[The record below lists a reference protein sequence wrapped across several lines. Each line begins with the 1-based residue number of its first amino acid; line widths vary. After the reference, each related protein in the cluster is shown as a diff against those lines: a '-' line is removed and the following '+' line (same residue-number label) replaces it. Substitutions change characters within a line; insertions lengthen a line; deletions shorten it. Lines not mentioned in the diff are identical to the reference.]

1 MQQHP
6 LHATFVKDGLINVS
20 ALARLIKPELER
32 QAGEILSLEAITLAL
47 NRHGKRSGATANIN
61 YERFIGEVS
70 VQSGLSALTI
80 PQVNLDINTFF
91 DALKVL
97 HANHEYTLY
106 TRGAWH
112 TALIGK
118 QPTIELLATKFPHS
132 IVVHNLVGLTI
143 KLKPGHLPTPGV
155 CAYILQKF
163 ALRGINVTEISSS
176 HDEFTIIVAEQFA
189 QAALACLI

>member
-1 MQQHP
+1 M
-6 LHATFVKDGLINVS
+6 KDGLINLS
-20 ALARLIKPELER
+20 ALARLIKPELEK
-32 QAGEILSLEAITLAL
+32 QAGEILSREAITLAL
-47 NRHGKRSGATANIN
+47 NRYSKRPDVATNIN

-80 PQVNLDINTFF
+80 PQVNLDIDAFF
-91 DALKVL
+91 DALKTL

-106 TRGAWH
+106 TRGVWH

-118 QPTIELLATKFPHS
+118 QTTIEMLAANFQHS
-132 IVVHNLVGLTI
+132 ILAHDLIGLTI

-155 CAYILQKF
+155 CAYILQKL

-176 HDEFTIIVAEQFA
+176 HDEFTIIVAKQFA
-189 QAALACLI
+189 QAALDCLV